1 MTRVQKLQI
10 LQRIF
15 LQINFQPLRALQFIT
30 DHVIFKLRYNQIYQ
44 MKTTIIFDTIYTN
57 NWLIFSNKVLQKLK
71 FLKDVNKK
79 LAFQMIIT
87 CTLTDY
93 GRPER
98 K

>member
-1 MTRVQKLQI
+1 M
-10 LQRIF
+10 
-15 LQINFQPLRALQFIT
+15 RALQFIT
-30 DHVIFKLRYNQIYQ
+30 DDVIFKLRYNQIYQ

-87 CTLTDY
+87 CTLY
-93 GRPER
+93 N
-98 K
+98 

>member
-1 MTRVQKLQI
+1 M
-10 LQRIF
+10 
-15 LQINFQPLRALQFIT
+15 RALQLIT
-30 DHVIFKLRYNQIYQ
+30 DDVIFKLRYNQIYQ

-87 CTLTDY
+87 CTLY
-93 GRPER
+93 NW
-98 K
+98 

>member
-1 MTRVQKLQI
+1 M
-10 LQRIF
+10 
-15 LQINFQPLRALQFIT
+15 RALQFIT
-30 DHVIFKLRYNQIYQ
+30 DDVIFKLRYNQIYQ

-87 CTLTDY
+87 CTLY
-93 GRPER
+93 NW
-98 K
+98 